1 MKKELKNLNDYDIT
15 HRFHKSP
22 EADYRA
28 EVVAASMIDK
38 GYDPEKIQIE
48 RVGTAKR
55 GFSNEIEEIY
65 EQFSTHDL
73 TDYLYIKT
81 NKEGLYDMLP
91 TGLFHQP
98 MYNKKFNKDK
108 EELLEE
114 IQIHKQEEFFARQ
127 FFQLFEIIAD
137 KTLIGA
143 SLQEVRYSRK
153 ISHPE
158 YVRLFEPYWQVLK
171 KLNWKQAVFFMHI
184 IPIFHKIRINR
195 FLVAEALSYILD
207 APVKITEI
215 KLPAKKADRH
225 FESRIG
231 KDSLADGL
239 VLGNSFD
246 DGEYDLKITIGP
258 ISSMRMLT
266 FLETASD
273 SLILEELCE
282 IFLPADKFVVKDFK
296 ILPEDSAFILGEDT
310 FLGINSFI

>member
-1 MKKELKNLNDYDIT
+1 MKKELKNLNEYDIT

-22 EADYRA
+22 ETDYRA

-48 RVGTAKR
+48 RAGTARR

-73 TDYLYIKT
+73 TDYLYIKA

-91 TGLFHQP
+91 AGLFHEP

-114 IQIHKQEEFFARQ
+114 IQVHRQEEFFARR

-137 KTLIGA
+137 ETLIGA

-158 YVRLFEPYWQVLK
+158 YVRLFEPYWQILK
-171 KLNWKQAVFFMHI
+171 KLNQKQAVFFMHI
-184 IPIFHKIRINR
+184 IPILHKIRINR
-195 FLVAEALSYILD
+195 FSVAEALSYILD
-207 APVKITEI
+207 VPVEITEI
-215 KLPAKKADRH
+215 KLSAKKADRH
-225 FESRIG
+225 YESRMG
-231 KDSLADGL
+231 ANRLADGL

-258 ISSMRMLT
+258 ISSMRMLN
-266 FLETASD
+266 FLETAPD
-273 SLILEELCE
+273 SLILDELCE
-282 IFLPADKFVVKDFK
+282 IFLPVDKFVVKEYK
-296 ILPEDSAFILGEDT
+296 ILPEDSSFILAENT
-310 FLGINSFI
+310 FLGINTFI